1 MDTIKAEIAF
11 QKDQALALF
20 DGVGQSLCE
29 VLVLASVAVPMIC
42 RMMGVLGGLNY
53 LVGSF

>member
-11 QKDQALALF
+11 QRDQALALF
-20 DGVGQSLCE
+20 DGVGQSLVE
-29 VLVLASVAVPMIC
+29 VLILASIAVPMIC
-42 RMMGVLGGLNY
+42 GIMGVLGGLNY

>member
-20 DGVGQSLCE
+20 DGVGQSLFE
-29 VLVLASVAVPMIC
+29 VLILASVAIPMIC
-42 RMMGVLGGLNY
+42 GILGVLGGVSY